1 VIILIVLI
9 LVVAAITGSLG
20 GVLEIAA
27 GVAVGLFLFVVAL
40 GLLAYWF
47 ARRRWREAS
56 RDYRAR
62 WESGGR
68 PRRLDREFPDYRD
81 I

>member
-1 VIILIVLI
+1 VILLIVIILI
-9 LVVAAITGSLG
+9 AAALTGSLG

-27 GVAVGLFLFVVAL
+27 GVAVGLFLFVVGF

-47 ARRRWREAS
+47 ARRRWRQAS
-56 RDYRAR
+56 HEYRAR
-62 WESGGR
+62 WEGGGY
-68 PRRLDREFPDYRD
+68 PRRSDREFPDYRD

>member
-1 VIILIVLI
+1 VILLIVIIL
-9 LVVAAITGSLG
+9 VAAALTGTLG

-27 GVAVGLFLFVVAL
+27 GVAIGLFLFVV
-40 GLLAYWF
+40 GVGVLAYWF
-47 ARRRWREAS
+47 ARRRWRQAS

-62 WESGGR
+62 WESGGH
-68 PRRLDREFPDYRD
+68 PRHRDREFPDYRD

>member
-1 VIILIVLI
+1 VILLIVIIL
-9 LVVAAITGSLG
+9 VAAALTGTLG

-27 GVAVGLFLFVVAL
+27 GVAIGLFLFVV
-40 GLLAYWF
+40 GVGVLAYWF
-47 ARRRWREAS
+47 ARRRWRQAS

-62 WESGGR
+62 WESGGYP
-68 PRRLDREFPDYRD
+68 PRRDREFPDYRD